1 MSRPIESPIFQ
12 KYQSVITPS
21 LSRIFIIQA
30 GHPARP
36 VWFLGIFSRCWQL
49 VHFISSTLEAFFSSE
64 GSGFF
69 SSICRRIPSQS
80 SLGRELETFSASF
93 SPKKDPQMPCTSST
107 RLTRAMK
114 MLVARRPTARA
125 RDQNAIHTNLRIGS
139 GAGNHI
145 MIGTRALLFNNIHFV
160 IGTAPHPIAH
170 ALHPEGISNDEYD
183 GRVSELTPPSFC

>member
-69 SSICRRIPSQS
+69 SSICRTGSGIPSQS
-80 SLGRELETFSASF
+80 SLGRELETFS
-93 SPKKDPQMPCTSST
+93 SPEKDSQMQCTSST
-107 RLTRAMK
+107 RHTRAMK
-114 MLVARRPTARA
+114 ISPSKRA
-125 RDQNAIHTNLRIGS
+125 PRIPRDKHGIQNQLGIGS
-139 GAGNHI
+139 SRGNHI
-145 MIGTRALLFNNIHFV
+145 MIGNRALLFNNIHFV
-160 IGTAPHPIAH
+160 IAWVASERAH
-170 ALHPEGISNDEYD
+170 
-183 GRVSELTPPSFC
+183 

>member
-49 VHFISSTLEAFFSSE
+49 VHFISSTLETFSSPE
-64 GSGFF
+64 KD
-69 SSICRRIPSQS
+69 SQIRV
-80 SLGRELETFSASF
+80 LTG
-93 SPKKDPQMPCTSST
+93 CTSST
-107 RLTRAMK
+107 RHTRAMK
-114 MLVARRPTARA
+114 ISPSKRAARRP

-145 MIGTRALLFNNIHFV
+145 MIGTRALLFNNTQTDSILE
-160 IGTAPHPIAH
+160 T
-170 ALHPEGISNDEYD
+170 
-183 GRVSELTPPSFC
+183 